1 MVLGG
6 FGKTEIAL
14 SFIMGF
20 RRAIYKI
27 RGSFFPLLCSVNADA
42 IRFIHQKR

>member
-1 MVLGG
+1 MVLGL

-20 RRAIYKI
+20 RCAICQMKGY
-27 RGSFFPLLCSVNADA
+27 FCPLMCSVNADA
-42 IRFIHQKR
+42 IRLIHQNI